1 MKTASLSGSSRESV
15 GKKDAS
21 QLRLNSRV
29 PAVLYGGGEQ
39 KHLSLAELDL
49 SKIIVNPDVFQID
62 LDVDGTVHKCIIQEV
77 QFHPVT
83 ERIVHVDLLQVIDG
97 KTVRVELPLRTTGT
111 AQGVIDGG
119 RIQMLF
125 RRLPVRGLIKD
136 LPEAITIDISDL
148 VIGDSARVR
157 DIEVPNCTV
166 LLNESALL
174 VACKRTRAAMSADS
188 EEEGVEGAEG
198 AAGAEGAEGAAEAA
212 AE

>member
-21 QLRLNSRV
+21 QLRLNNRV
-29 PAVLYGGGEQ
+29 PAVLYGGGDQ
-39 KHLSLAELDL
+39 KHLSVGELDI

-62 LDVDGTVHKCIIQEV
+62 LDLDGTVHKCIVQDV

-83 ERIVHVDLLQVIDG
+83 ERIVHIDLLQVVDG
-97 KTVRVELPLRTTGT
+97 KPVRVELPLRTTGT

-125 RRLPVRGLIKD
+125 RRLPVRGLIQD
-136 LPEAITIDISDL
+136 LPEEISVDISDL

-157 DIEVPNCTV
+157 DIEVPNCDV
-166 LLNESALL
+166 LLSESALL
-174 VACKRTRAAMSADS
+174 VACKRTRAAMSAES
-188 EEEGVEGAEG
+188 EDELEGE
-198 AAGAEGAEGAAEAA
+198 GAEGAEGAEGGEAA

>member
-21 QLRLNSRV
+21 QLRLNNRV
-29 PAVLYGGGEQ
+29 PAVLYGGGDQ
-39 KHLSLAELDL
+39 KHLSVGELDI
-49 SKIIVNPDVFQID
+49 SKIVVNPDVFQID
-62 LDVDGTVHKCIIQEV
+62 LDLDGTAYKCIVQDV

-83 ERIVHVDLLQVIDG
+83 ERIVHIDLLQIVDG
-97 KTVRVELPLRTTGT
+97 KPVRVELPLRTTGT

-125 RRLPVRGLIKD
+125 RRLPVRGLIQD
-136 LPEAITIDISDL
+136 LPEEISVDISDL

-157 DIEVPNCTV
+157 DIEVPNCDV
-166 LLNESALL
+166 LLSESALL
-174 VACKRTRAAMSADS
+174 VACKRTRAAMSAES
-188 EEEGVEGAEG
+188 EEELEGEGAEG
-198 AAGAEGAEGAAEAA
+198 GEAA

>member
-21 QLRLNSRV
+21 QLRLNNRV
-29 PAVLYGGGEQ
+29 PAVLYGGGDQ
-39 KHLSLAELDL
+39 KHLSVGELDIY
-49 SKIIVNPDVFQID
+49 KIVVNPDVFQID
-62 LDVDGTVHKCIIQEV
+62 LDLDGTAYKCIVQDV

-83 ERIVHVDLLQVIDG
+83 ERIVHIDLLQIVDG
-97 KTVRVELPLRTTGT
+97 KPVRVELPLRTTGT

-125 RRLPVRGLIKD
+125 RRLPVRGLIQD
-136 LPEAITIDISDL
+136 LPEEISVDISDL

-157 DIEVPNCTV
+157 DIEVPNCDV
-166 LLNESALL
+166 LLSESALL
-174 VACKRTRAAMSADS
+174 VACKRTRAAMSAES
-188 EEEGVEGAEG
+188 EEELEGE
-198 AAGAEGAEGAAEAA
+198 GAEGAEGGEGGEAA

>member
-21 QLRLNSRV
+21 QLRLNNRV
-29 PAVLYGGGEQ
+29 PAVLYGGGDQ
-39 KHLSLAELDL
+39 KHLSVGELDI
-49 SKIIVNPDVFQID
+49 SKIVVNPDVFQID
-62 LDVDGTVHKCIIQEV
+62 LDLDGTAYKCIVQDV

-83 ERIVHVDLLQVIDG
+83 ERIVHIDLLQIVDG
-97 KTVRVELPLRTTGT
+97 KPVRVELPLRTTGT

-125 RRLPVRGLIKD
+125 RRLPVRGLIQD
-136 LPEAITIDISDL
+136 LPEEISVDISDL

-157 DIEVPNCTV
+157 DIEVPNCDV
-166 LLNESALL
+166 LLSESALL
-174 VACKRTRAAMSADS
+174 VACKRTRAAMSAES
-188 EEEGVEGAEG
+188 EEELEGE
-198 AAGAEGAEGAAEAA
+198 GAEGAEGAEGGEGGEAA

>member
-21 QLRLNSRV
+21 QLRLNNRV

-39 KHLSLAELDL
+39 KHLSIAELDL

-97 KTVRVELPLRTTGT
+97 KAVRVELPLRTTGT

-125 RRLPVRGLIKD
+125 RRLPVSGLIQD
-136 LPEAITIDISDL
+136 LPEAITVDISDL
-148 VIGDSARVR
+148 VIGSSARVR
-157 DIEVPNCTV
+157 DIEVPNCKV

-174 VACKRTRAAMSADS
+174 VACKRTRAAMSAES
-188 EEEGVEGAEG
+188 EEEVADEAEG
-198 AAGAEGAEGAAEAA
+198 TEEAA

>member
-21 QLRLNSRV
+21 QLRLNNRV
-29 PAVLYGGGEQ
+29 PAVLYGGGDQ
-39 KHLSLAELDL
+39 KHVSVGELDI
-49 SKIIVNPDVFQID
+49 SKIVVNPDVFQID
-62 LDVDGTVHKCIIQEV
+62 LDLDGTAYKCIVQDV

-83 ERIVHVDLLQVIDG
+83 ERIVHIDLLQIVDG
-97 KTVRVELPLRTTGT
+97 KPVRVELPLRTTGT

-125 RRLPVRGLIKD
+125 RRLPVRGLIQD
-136 LPEAITIDISDL
+136 LPEEISVDISDL

-157 DIEVPNCTV
+157 DIEVPNCDV
-166 LLNESALL
+166 LLSESALL
-174 VACKRTRAAMSADS
+174 VACKRTRAAMSAES
-188 EEEGVEGAEG
+188 EEELEGE
-198 AAGAEGAEGAAEAA
+198 GAEGAEGGEGGEAA

>member
-21 QLRLNSRV
+21 QLRLNNRV

-39 KHLSLAELDL
+39 KHLSIAELDL

-125 RRLPVRGLIKD
+125 RRIPVSGLIQD
-136 LPEAITIDISDL
+136 LPEAITVDISDL
-148 VIGDSARVR
+148 VIGSSARVR
-157 DIEVPNCTV
+157 DIEVPNCKV

-174 VACKRTRAAMSADS
+174 VACKRTRAAMSAES
-188 EEEGVEGAEG
+188 EEEVADEAEG
-198 AAGAEGAEGAAEAA
+198 TEEAA

>member
-1 MKTASLSGSSRESV
+1 M
-15 GKKDAS
+15 
-21 QLRLNSRV
+21 
-29 PAVLYGGGEQ
+29 YGGGEQ

-198 AAGAEGAEGAAEAA
+198 AEGAAEAA

>member
-21 QLRLNSRV
+21 QLRLNNRV
-29 PAVLYGGGEQ
+29 PAVLYGGGDQ
-39 KHLSLAELDL
+39 KHLSVGELDI

-62 LDVDGTVHKCIIQEV
+62 LDLDGTAYKCIVQDV

-83 ERIVHVDLLQVIDG
+83 ERIVHIDLLQIVDG
-97 KTVRVELPLRTTGT
+97 KPVRVELPLRTTGT

-125 RRLPVRGLIKD
+125 RRLPVRGLIQD
-136 LPEAITIDISDL
+136 LPEEISVDISDL

-157 DIEVPNCTV
+157 DIEVPNCDV
-166 LLNESALL
+166 LLSESALL
-174 VACKRTRAAMSADS
+174 VACKRTRAAMSAES
-188 EEEGVEGAEG
+188 EEELEGE
-198 AAGAEGAEGAAEAA
+198 GAEGAEGGEGGEAA

>member
-21 QLRLNSRV
+21 QLRLNNRV
-29 PAVLYGGGEQ
+29 PAVLYGGGDQ
-39 KHLSLAELDL
+39 KHLSVGELDI
-49 SKIIVNPDVFQID
+49 SKIVVNPDVFQID
-62 LDVDGTVHKCIIQEV
+62 LDVDGTAYKCIVQDV

-83 ERIVHVDLLQVIDG
+83 ERIVHIDLLQIVDG
-97 KTVRVELPLRTTGT
+97 KPVRVELPLRTTGT

-125 RRLPVRGLIKD
+125 RRLPVRGLIQD
-136 LPEAITIDISDL
+136 LPEEISVDISDL

-157 DIEVPNCTV
+157 DIEVPNCDV
-166 LLNESALL
+166 LLSESALL
-174 VACKRTRAAMSADS
+174 VACKRTRAAMSAES
-188 EEEGVEGAEG
+188 EEELEGE
-198 AAGAEGAEGAAEAA
+198 GAEGAEGGEGGEAA

>member
-1 MKTASLSGSSRESV
+1 MKTTSLSGSSRESV

-21 QLRLNSRV
+21 QLRLNNRV

>member
-1 MKTASLSGSSRESV
+1 
-15 GKKDAS
+15 
-21 QLRLNSRV
+21 
-29 PAVLYGGGEQ
+29 LYGGGEQ
-39 KHLSLAELDL
+39 KHLSIAELDL

-125 RRLPVRGLIKD
+125 RRLPVSGLIQD
-136 LPEAITIDISDL
+136 LPEAITVDISDL
-148 VIGDSARVR
+148 VIGSSARVR
-157 DIEVPNCTV
+157 DIEVPNCKV

-174 VACKRTRAAMSADS
+174 VACKRTRAAMSAES
-188 EEEGVEGAEG
+188 EEEVADEAEG
-198 AAGAEGAEGAAEAA
+198 TEEAA

>member
-21 QLRLNSRV
+21 QLRLNNRV
-29 PAVLYGGGEQ
+29 PAVLYGGGDQ
-39 KHLSLAELDL
+39 KHLSVGELDI

-62 LDVDGTVHKCIIQEV
+62 LDLDGTAYKCIVQDV

-83 ERIVHVDLLQVIDG
+83 ERIVHIDLLQVVDG
-97 KTVRVELPLRTTGT
+97 KPVRVELPLRTTGT

-125 RRLPVRGLIKD
+125 RRLPVRGLIQD
-136 LPEAITIDISDL
+136 LPEEISVDISDL

-157 DIEVPNCTV
+157 DIEVPNCDV
-166 LLNESALL
+166 LLSESALL
-174 VACKRTRAAMSADS
+174 VACKRTRAAMSAES
-188 EEEGVEGAEG
+188 EDELEGE
-198 AAGAEGAEGAAEAA
+198 GAEGAEGGEGGEAA
-212 AE
+212 SE

>member
-21 QLRLNSRV
+21 QLRLNNRV
-29 PAVLYGGGEQ
+29 PAVLYGGGDQ
-39 KHLSLAELDL
+39 KHLSVGELDI

-62 LDVDGTVHKCIIQEV
+62 LDLEGTAYKCIVQDV

-83 ERIVHVDLLQVIDG
+83 ERIVHIDLLQVIDG
-97 KTVRVELPLRTTGT
+97 KPVRVELPLRTTGT

-125 RRLPVRGLIKD
+125 RRLPVRGLIQD
-136 LPEAITIDISDL
+136 LPESITVDISDL

-157 DIEVPNCTV
+157 DIEVPNCDV
-166 LLNESALL
+166 LLSESALL
-174 VACKRTRAAMSADS
+174 VACKRTRAAMSAES
-188 EEEGVEGAEG
+188 EEELEGEGAEG
-198 AAGAEGAEGAAEAA
+198 GEAA

>member
-21 QLRLNSRV
+21 QLRLNNRV

-39 KHLSLAELDL
+39 KHLSIAELDL

-125 RRLPVRGLIKD
+125 RRLPVSGLIQD
-136 LPEAITIDISDL
+136 LPEAITVDISDL
-148 VIGDSARVR
+148 VIGSSARVR
-157 DIEVPNCTV
+157 DIEVPNCKV

-174 VACKRTRAAMSADS
+174 VACKRTRAAMSAES
-188 EEEGVEGAEG
+188 EEEVADEAEG
-198 AAGAEGAEGAAEAA
+198 TEEEAA

>member
-21 QLRLNSRV
+21 QLRLNNRV

-39 KHLSLAELDL
+39 KHLSIAELDL
-49 SKIIVNPDVFQID
+49 SKIIFNPDVFQID

-125 RRLPVRGLIKD
+125 RRLPVSGLIQD
-136 LPEAITIDISDL
+136 LPEAITVDISDL
-148 VIGDSARVR
+148 VIGSSARVR
-157 DIEVPNCTV
+157 DIEVPNCKV

-174 VACKRTRAAMSADS
+174 VACKRTRAAMSAES
-188 EEEGVEGAEG
+188 EEEVADEAEG
-198 AAGAEGAEGAAEAA
+198 TEEEAA

>member
-21 QLRLNSRV
+21 QLRLNNRV

-39 KHLSLAELDL
+39 KHLSIAELDL

-125 RRLPVRGLIKD
+125 RRLPVSGLIQD
-136 LPEAITIDISDL
+136 LPEAITVDISDL
-148 VIGDSARVR
+148 VIGSSARVR
-157 DIEVPNCTV
+157 DIEVPNCKV

-174 VACKRTRAAMSADS
+174 VACKRTRAAMSAES
-188 EEEGVEGAEG
+188 EEEVADEAEG
-198 AAGAEGAEGAAEAA
+198 TEEDAA

>member
-21 QLRLNSRV
+21 QLRLNNRV
-29 PAVLYGGGEQ
+29 PAVLYGGGDQ
-39 KHLSLAELDL
+39 KHLSVGELDI
-49 SKIIVNPDVFQID
+49 SKIVVNPDVFQID
-62 LDVDGTVHKCIIQEV
+62 LDLDGTAYKCIVQDV

-83 ERIVHVDLLQVIDG
+83 ERIVHIDLLQIVDG
-97 KTVRVELPLRTTGT
+97 KPVRVELPLRTTGT

-125 RRLPVRGLIKD
+125 RRLPVRGLIQD
-136 LPEAITIDISDL
+136 LPEEISVDISDL

-157 DIEVPNCTV
+157 DIEVPNCDV
-166 LLNESALL
+166 LLSESALL
-174 VACKRTRAAMSADS
+174 VACKRTRAAMSAES
-188 EEEGVEGAEG
+188 EEELEGE
-198 AAGAEGAEGAAEAA
+198 GAEGAEGGEGGEGGEAA

>member
-21 QLRLNSRV
+21 QLRLNNRV
-29 PAVLYGGGEQ
+29 PAVLYGGGDQ
-39 KHLSLAELDL
+39 KHLSVGELDI
-49 SKIIVNPDVFQID
+49 SKIVVNPDVFQID
-62 LDVDGTVHKCIIQEV
+62 LDLDGTAYKCIVQDV

-83 ERIVHVDLLQVIDG
+83 ERIVHIDLLQVVDG
-97 KTVRVELPLRTTGT
+97 KPVRVELPLRTTGT

-125 RRLPVRGLIKD
+125 RRLPVRGLIQD
-136 LPEAITIDISDL
+136 LPEEISVDISDL

-157 DIEVPNCTV
+157 DIEVPNCDV
-166 LLNESALL
+166 LLSESALL
-174 VACKRTRAAMSADS
+174 VACKRTRAAMSAES
-188 EEEGVEGAEG
+188 EDELEGE
-198 AAGAEGAEGAAEAA
+198 GAEGAEGAEGGEAA

>member
-21 QLRLNSRV
+21 QLRLNNRV

-39 KHLSLAELDL
+39 KHMSIAELDL

-125 RRLPVRGLIKD
+125 RRLPVSGLIQD
-136 LPEAITIDISDL
+136 LPEAITVDISDL
-148 VIGDSARVR
+148 VIGSSARVR
-157 DIEVPNCTV
+157 DIEVPNCKV

-174 VACKRTRAAMSADS
+174 VACKRTRAAMSAES
-188 EEEGVEGAEG
+188 EEEVADEAEG
-198 AAGAEGAEGAAEAA
+198 TEEAA

>member
-1 MKTASLSGSSRESV
+1 LSGSSRESV

-21 QLRLNSRV
+21 QLRLNNRV
-29 PAVLYGGGEQ
+29 PAVLYGGGDQ
-39 KHLSLAELDL
+39 KHLSVGELDI

-62 LDVDGTVHKCIIQEV
+62 LDLDGTAYKCIVQDV

-83 ERIVHVDLLQVIDG
+83 ERIVHIDLLQVVDG
-97 KTVRVELPLRTTGT
+97 KPVRVELPLRTTGT

-125 RRLPVRGLIKD
+125 RRLPVRGLIQD
-136 LPEAITIDISDL
+136 LPEEISVDISDL

-157 DIEVPNCTV
+157 DIEVPNCDV
-166 LLNESALL
+166 LLSESALL
-174 VACKRTRAAMSADS
+174 VACKRTRAAMSAES
-188 EEEGVEGAEG
+188 EEELEGE
-198 AAGAEGAEGAAEAA
+198 GAEGAEGGEAA

>member
-21 QLRLNSRV
+21 QLRLNNRV

-39 KHLSLAELDL
+39 KHLSIAELDL

-125 RRLPVRGLIKD
+125 RRLPVSGLIQD
-136 LPEAITIDISDL
+136 LPEAITVDISDL
-148 VIGDSARVR
+148 VIGSSARVR
-157 DIEVPNCTV
+157 DIEMPNCKV

-174 VACKRTRAAMSADS
+174 VACKRTRAAMSAES
-188 EEEGVEGAEG
+188 EEEVADEAEG
-198 AAGAEGAEGAAEAA
+198 TEEAA

>member
-21 QLRLNSRV
+21 QLRLNNRV

-39 KHLSLAELDL
+39 KHLSIAELDL

-62 LDVDGTVHKCIIQEV
+62 LDVDVTVHKCIIQEV

-125 RRLPVRGLIKD
+125 RRLPVSGLIQD
-136 LPEAITIDISDL
+136 LPEAITVDISDL
-148 VIGDSARVR
+148 VIGSSARVR
-157 DIEVPNCTV
+157 DIEVPNCKV

-174 VACKRTRAAMSADS
+174 VACKRTRAAMSAES
-188 EEEGVEGAEG
+188 EEEVADEAEG
-198 AAGAEGAEGAAEAA
+198 TEEEAA

>member
-21 QLRLNSRV
+21 QLRLNNRV

>member
-21 QLRLNSRV
+21 QLRLNNRV

-39 KHLSLAELDL
+39 KHLYIAELDL

-62 LDVDGTVHKCIIQEV
+62 LDVDGTVHKCIIKEV

-125 RRLPVRGLIKD
+125 RRLPVSGLIQD
-136 LPEAITIDISDL
+136 LPEAITVDISDL
-148 VIGDSARVR
+148 VIGSSARVR
-157 DIEVPNCTV
+157 DIEVPNCKV

-174 VACKRTRAAMSADS
+174 VACKRTRAAMSAES
-188 EEEGVEGAEG
+188 EEEVADEAECT
-198 AAGAEGAEGAAEAA
+198 EEAA

>member
-21 QLRLNSRV
+21 QLRLNNRV
-29 PAVLYGGGEQ
+29 PAVLYGGGDQ
-39 KHLSLAELDL
+39 KHLSVGELDI
-49 SKIIVNPDVFQID
+49 SKIVVNPDVFQID
-62 LDVDGTVHKCIIQEV
+62 LDLDGTAYKCIVQDV

-83 ERIVHVDLLQVIDG
+83 ERIVHIDLLQIVDG
-97 KTVRVELPLRTTGT
+97 KPVRVELPLRTTGT

-125 RRLPVRGLIKD
+125 RRLPVRGLIQD
-136 LPEAITIDISDL
+136 LPEEISVDISDL

-157 DIEVPNCTV
+157 DIEVPNCDV
-166 LLNESALL
+166 LLSESALL
-174 VACKRTRAAMSADS
+174 VACKRTRAAMSAES
-188 EEEGVEGAEG
+188 EEELEGEGAEG
-198 AAGAEGAEGAAEAA
+198 GEGGEGGEAA

>member
-21 QLRLNSRV
+21 QLRLNNRV

-39 KHLSLAELDL
+39 KHLSIAELDL

-62 LDVDGTVHKCIIQEV
+62 LDVDVTVHKCIIQEV

-119 RIQMLF
+119 SIQMLF
-125 RRLPVRGLIKD
+125 RRLPVSGLIQD
-136 LPEAITIDISDL
+136 LPEAITVDISDL
-148 VIGDSARVR
+148 VIGSSARVR
-157 DIEVPNCTV
+157 DIEVPNCKV

-174 VACKRTRAAMSADS
+174 VACKRTRAAMSAES
-188 EEEGVEGAEG
+188 EEEVADEAEG
-198 AAGAEGAEGAAEAA
+198 TEEEAA

>member
-21 QLRLNSRV
+21 QLRLNNRV
-29 PAVLYGGGEQ
+29 PAVLYGGGDQ
-39 KHLSLAELDL
+39 KHLSVGELDI
-49 SKIIVNPDVFQID
+49 SKIVVNPDVFQID
-62 LDVDGTVHKCIIQEV
+62 LDLDGTAYKCIVQDV

-83 ERIVHVDLLQVIDG
+83 ERIVHIDLLQVVDG
-97 KTVRVELPLRTTGT
+97 KPVRVELPLRTTGT

-125 RRLPVRGLIKD
+125 RRLPVRGLIQD
-136 LPEAITIDISDL
+136 LPEEISVDISDL

-157 DIEVPNCTV
+157 DIEVPNCDV
-166 LLNESALL
+166 LLSESALL
-174 VACKRTRAAMSADS
+174 VACKRTRAAMSAES
-188 EEEGVEGAEG
+188 EEELEGE
-198 AAGAEGAEGAAEAA
+198 GAEGAEGGEAA

>member
-21 QLRLNSRV
+21 QLRLNHRV
-29 PAVLYGGGEQ
+29 QVVLYGGGEQ
-39 KHLSLAELDL
+39 KHVSVSELDI
-49 SKIIVNPDVFQID
+49 SKIVVNPDVFQVD
-62 LDVDGTVHKCIIQEV
+62 LDLDGSVHKCIIQEV

-83 ERIVHVDLLQVIDG
+83 ERIVHVDLLKVIEG
-97 KTVRVELPLRTTGT
+97 KEVRVELPLRTTGT

-125 RRLPVRGLIKD
+125 RRLPVRGLIQD
-136 LPEAITIDISDL
+136 LPEAITVDISDL

-188 EEEGVEGAEG
+188 EDEEN
-198 AAGAEGAEGAAEAA
+198 AEGAEGTEAEEAAE
-212 AE
+212 

>member
-1 MKTASLSGSSRESV
+1 MKTASLSGSPRESV

-21 QLRLNSRV
+21 QLRLNNRV
-29 PAVLYGGGEQ
+29 PAVLYGGGDQ
-39 KHLSLAELDL
+39 KHLSVGELDI

-62 LDVDGTVHKCIIQEV
+62 LDLDGTAYKCIVQDV

-83 ERIVHVDLLQVIDG
+83 ERIVHIDLLQVIDG
-97 KTVRVELPLRTTGT
+97 KPVRVELPLRTTGT

-125 RRLPVRGLIKD
+125 RRLPVRGLIQD
-136 LPEAITIDISDL
+136 LPEEISVDISDL

-157 DIEVPNCTV
+157 DIEVPNCDV
-166 LLNESALL
+166 LLSESALL
-174 VACKRTRAAMSADS
+174 VACKRTRAAMSAES
-188 EEEGVEGAEG
+188 EEELEGEGAEG
-198 AAGAEGAEGAAEAA
+198 GEGGEGGEAA

>member
-29 PAVLYGGGEQ
+29 PAVLYGGGDQ
-39 KHLSLAELDL
+39 KHLSVGELDI
-49 SKIIVNPDVFQID
+49 SKIVVNPDVFQID
-62 LDVDGTVHKCIIQEV
+62 LDLDGTAYKCIVQDV

-83 ERIVHVDLLQVIDG
+83 ERIVHIDLLQIVDG
-97 KTVRVELPLRTTGT
+97 KPVRVELPLRTTGT
-111 AQGVIDGG
+111 SQGVIDGG

-125 RRLPVRGLIKD
+125 RRLPVRGLIQD
-136 LPEAITIDISDL
+136 LPEEISVDISDL

-157 DIEVPNCTV
+157 DIEVPNCDV
-166 LLNESALL
+166 LLSESALL
-174 VACKRTRAAMSADS
+174 VACKRTRAAMSAES
-188 EEEGVEGAEG
+188 EEELEGEGGEGAEG
-198 AAGAEGAEGAAEAA
+198 GEAA

>member
-21 QLRLNSRV
+21 QLRLNNRV
-29 PAVLYGGGEQ
+29 PAVLYGGGDQ
-39 KHLSLAELDL
+39 KHLSVGELDI
-49 SKIIVNPDVFQID
+49 SKIVVNPDVFQID
-62 LDVDGTVHKCIIQEV
+62 LDLDGTAYKCIVQDV

-83 ERIVHVDLLQVIDG
+83 ERIVHIDLLQVVDG
-97 KTVRVELPLRTTGT
+97 KPVRVELPLRTTGT

-125 RRLPVRGLIKD
+125 RRLPVRGLIQD
-136 LPEAITIDISDL
+136 LPEEISVDISDL

-157 DIEVPNCTV
+157 DIEVPNCDV
-166 LLNESALL
+166 LLSESALL
-174 VACKRTRAAMSADS
+174 VACKRTRAAMSAES
-188 EEEGVEGAEG
+188 EEELEGE
-198 AAGAEGAEGAAEAA
+198 GAEGAEGGEGGEAA